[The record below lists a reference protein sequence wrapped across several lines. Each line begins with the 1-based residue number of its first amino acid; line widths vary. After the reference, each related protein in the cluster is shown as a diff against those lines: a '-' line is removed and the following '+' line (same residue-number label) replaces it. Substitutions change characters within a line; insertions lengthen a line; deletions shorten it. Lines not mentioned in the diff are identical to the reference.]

1 MSSSQNSTG
10 PGWIDYDYA
19 VVRLVPRVD
28 LGAFV
33 NIGVV
38 IHARTAGFLDARLM
52 VDQNRIETLAPG
64 FDIPLLERYVDAY
77 LRVCHGG
84 VPGAPIGL
92 LPASERFHWLTAP
105 RSAVLQTSP
114 VHPGRCRDLAL
125 ALETLFRTFCSPR
138 EIAE

>member
-1 MSSSQNSTG
+1 MSSDRTNGS
-10 PGWIDYDYA
+10 GWIDYDYA

-38 IHARTAGFLDARLM
+38 IHARTAGFLDARLT
-52 VDQNRIETLAPG
+52 VEESRITSLAPT
-64 FDIPLLERYVDAY
+64 FDIPLLRRYVDAY
-77 LRVCHGG
+77 LLVCQGG

-92 LPASERFHWLTAP
+92 LPPSERFHWLTAP

-114 VHPGRCRDLAL
+114 VHPGRCHDLDVAL
-125 ALETLFRTFCSPR
+125 DMLFRAHCP
-138 EIAE
+138 